1 MNSNAPYTY
10 TVLRYV
16 HDITTGECLNVGVVL
31 SAPKHRYVNAV
42 CRTNIARLRHV
53 FPTLDTDS
61 FRASMR
67 HIMSCFEG
75 FRVEAEERLSL
86 RGEAGTVMDYAHSV
100 LAKDDSALQWS
111 AMGSGV
117 SADPDGALNHLFE
130 RFVTANDPRGP
141 IARKDD
147 EDVWRHFSTALQQRQ
162 VLKYFNKKAIT
173 VQDDEVEF
181 KHAWKNGEWHCL
193 APVSFDLA
201 NADSIKEKAH
211 RWLGQITSVA
221 SATERFKLYFLVAE
235 PTQSELRPAYEAAL
249 GILRKAQVDNEV
261 FPESQAL
268 DLSERLAAQVAA
280 HVAAT
285 ESPHPEGAAKD
296 RGR

>member
-16 HDITTGECLNVGVVL
+16 HDIATGECLNVGVAL

-53 FPTLDTDS
+53 FPSLDADS

-67 HIMSCFEG
+67 HIMSCFEL
-75 FRVEAEERLSL
+75 FRVEAEEQLSL
-86 RGEAGTVMDYAHSV
+86 RSESGTVKDYAHSV
-100 LAKDDSALQWS
+100 LAKDDSSFQWS
-111 AMGSGV
+111 AVGSGV
-117 SADPDGALNHLFE
+117 TADPEGALNHLFE
-130 RFVTANDPRGP
+130 RFVTANDPRVS
-141 IARKDD
+141 IVRKND
-147 EDVWRHFSTALQQRQ
+147 EDVWRHFSTALQQRRI
-162 VLKYFNKKAIT
+162 LKHFNKKAIT

-211 RWLGQITSVA
+211 RWLGQITSIA
-221 SATERFKLYFLVAE
+221 STSEQFKLYFLVAE

-249 GILRKAQVDNEV
+249 SILRKACVDKEV

-268 DLSERLAAQVAA
+268 ELSERLAAQVASHNASSELA
-280 HVAAT
+280 HPDEAT
-285 ESPHPEGAAKD
+285 
-296 RGR
+296 